1 MATTL
6 DLAALRANITALNE
20 HIHTLKSQSA
30 DPATIAAENKKLGE
44 LKKQLGQLG
53 GAAKADSK
61 KDRLALKTPKGTRDW
76 SPLEMSIREHIFS
89 TLQRVFK
96 AHGGVTIDTPVFE
109 LRDILTGKYGED
121 SKLIYDLQDQGGEL
135 CSLSHVTKCGIKV
148 PFARFLA
155 MNGTTYPTIKRYHIA
170 KVYRRDAPAMTKG
183 RMREFYQCDFD
194 IAGLYDPMVPDA
206 ETLCILSEALT
217 ALDIKD
223 FTIKINHRKILDGIF
238 GLCGVPVD
246 KTRSISS
253 AVDKLDKLPWAD
265 VKKEMVEEK
274 GLPEDVAD
282 KIGEY
287 VKLRGGPELLT
298 QLRESPLASN
308 ESAKAGMDDMD
319 LLFKYLNVFG
329 ITHQTSFDLSLARG
343 LDYYTGLIYEAVVEG
358 SAPPAASNTSALP
371 STKPPPKP
379 KKSKP
384 KSENNNDDDEEIDE
398 SQVGVGSIAAGG
410 RYDDLV
416 GMFASAAA
424 GKASGVGKIPCV
436 GVSVGVERVFSILMQ
451 REKERGRSK
460 ATEVF
465 VASVGEGLIE
475 ERMKLAKEL
484 WDAGIKA
491 EYMYKVT
498 PRLDAQ
504 FKVMDK
510 ELIPYAVM
518 LGPDEIKEGKVKLKI
533 QYSAGGEDAGS
544 QVTISREELIPWLK
558 QRLGN

>member
-1 MATTL
+1 MASTP

-20 HIHTLKSQSA
+20 HIHTLKSTKEA
-30 DPATIAAENKKLGE
+30 AWPA
-44 LKKQLGQLG
+44 G
-53 GAAKADSK
+53 GAAKGDSK
-61 KDRLALKTPKGTRDW
+61 KDNKLALKTPKGTRDW

-109 LRDILTGKYGED
+109 LRDILTGKYVPMNISTTAGLDND
-121 SKLIYDLQDQGGEL
+121 SQ
-135 CSLSHVTKCGIKV
+135 V

-206 ETLCILSEALT
+206 EVLCILSEALT

-274 GLPEDVAD
+274 GLPEEVAD

-287 VKLRGGPELLT
+287 PTRFKRKRQSRHG
-298 QLRESPLASN
+298 
-308 ESAKAGMDDMD
+308 DME

-329 ITHQTSFDLSLARG
+329 ITHQSKALL
-343 LDYYTGLIYEAVVEG
+343 
-358 SAPPAASNTSALP
+358 PAASNTSALP
-371 STKPPPKP
+371 STSASTPTTAKPAPKSKP

-384 KSENNNDDDEEIDE
+384 KNEDDEEDIDE

-424 GKASGVGKIPCV
+424 GKASASGSGS
-436 GVSVGVERVFSILMQ
+436 GSGARAGRFR

-465 VASVGEGLIE
+465 VVSVGEGLIE
-475 ERMKLAKEL
+475 ERMRLAKEL
-484 WDAGIKA
+484 WDVGIKA
-491 EYMYKVT
+491 EYMYKIT

-518 LGPDEIKEGKVKLKI
+518 LGPDEVKEGKVKVKI
-533 QYSAGGEDAGS
+533 QASGSFFYSAGGEDAGS

-558 QRLGN
+558 QRLDN